1 MLQSYE
7 TEQIPSHPNWV
18 EHTHIPSQTNT
29 HTHSMAWA
37 NTLISTGDASGPLK
51 TY

>member
-7 TEQIPSHPNWV
+7 TEQIPSHLNWV
-18 EHTHIPSQTNT
+18 EHTRPLTNK